1 MRQSPNPG
9 NFAKIWEIKKICYKA
24 PLRFRVTPLTCN
36 GVAPSRKP
44 LADKLVFTLSRKR
57 PGNA

>member
-1 MRQSPNPG
+1 MVGTCNG
-9 NFAKIWEIKKICYKA
+9 NRPYTPCSVAGSHTLFGPATSK
-24 PLRFRVTPLTCN
+24 PLTCN